1 MFSFLLA
8 YIAGI
13 VSILSPCVLPLL
25 PIILVGSLDA
35 HKKGPLMLSL
45 GLVTSFTLFGLFFAT
60 IGLSMG
66 LNQAALQAV
75 TSTLMIIFGLVMVSD
90 RLYQK
95 FSSVMSWSVSGVH
108 SKISLMNFN
117 GLKGQYILGILL
129 GTVWVPC
136 VGPTLG
142 AAIGLAAQGEQL
154 IYAASIMLVF
164 SLGIATPVLAM
175 GMLSQKSM
183 HKFKAKLMKGSGLA
197 KTLLGVLFI
206 GIGLLIL
213 SGGLIQLENFL
224 INNVFPGWLIDFIY
238 SF

>member
-1 MFSFLLA
+1 MFSILLA

-45 GLVTSFTLFGLFFAT
+45 GLVTSFTVFGLFIAT
-60 IGLSMG
+60 VGLSIGLT
-66 LNQAALQAV
+66 QTALQTV
-75 TSTLMIIFGLVMVSD
+75 TSTLMIIFGLVMISD
-90 RLYQK
+90 MLYQK

-108 SKISLMNFN
+108 SKISVMNFN
-117 GLKGQYILGILL
+117 GLRGQYILGLLL

-142 AAIGLAAQGEQL
+142 AAIGLAAQGDQL
-154 IYAASIMLVF
+154 IYAATVMFVF
-164 SLGIATPVLAM
+164 ALGIATPVLVM

-183 HKFKAKLMKGSGLA
+183 YKFKEKLMKGSGTA
-197 KTLLGVLFI
+197 KTLLGVFFI
-206 GIGLLIL
+206 ALGLLIL
-213 SGGLIQLENFL
+213 SGGMVILENFL
-224 INNVFPGWLIDFIY
+224 INKVFPGWLIDFIY
-238 SF
+238 AF